1 MATYTV
7 GTGKTYTTLGA
18 FVTAFNSGSL
28 TGAVV
33 AEVYGTTTEGSTIIV
48 TPPAGITSLTI
59 RAASGQENNGVIG
72 AGARCEFSGAGSEM
86 EVKAGGL
93 SSLSEFVIEDLEF
106 RSNTNTALILGGE
119 DTDGPLIVRRCIFIS
134 SATSGISSVVHFEFT
149 TAAFASLT
157 FANNIV
163 FNPNGDGKVATDG
176 LFLLDNPGGSSGTET
191 WRVYNN
197 TFYGFSNSGLIADA
211 SASFGSTLNVQNNIS
226 MGNGPADFIL
236 GGVTSSTNNLSSDG
250 TGSTGLTYKFWED
263 QFIDPGPSIA
273 SADLR
278 IKSGADAEN
287 AGANLGTTDDIHL
300 DIARYDRTSGTWD
313 IGASE
318 FVSGPTPI
326 TKSLTDGLKAKED
339 FSKNTDNI
347 YDDINYTG
355 SINDSLAFSATIEAI
370 KNDTEAWTATIEE
383 QIAYSGTIEEI

>member
-1 MATYTV
+1 
-7 GTGKTYTTLGA
+7 
-18 FVTAFNSGSL
+18 
-28 TGAVV
+28 
-33 AEVYGTTTEGSTIIV
+33 
-48 TPPAGITSLTI
+48 
-59 RAASGQENNGVIG
+59 
-72 AGARCEFSGAGSEM
+72 
-86 EVKAGGL
+86 
-93 SSLSEFVIEDLEF
+93 
-106 RSNTNTALILGGE
+106 GE